1 MKKNYQKPT
10 MTVIEMRRR
19 AALLIGSGGNDAQKP
34 RGWDGELG

>member
-1 MKKNYQKPT
+1 MKKIYQKPT

-19 AALLIGSGGNDAQKP
+19 AALLTVSEGGDAQKP